1 MLTIVGPPR
10 NRAVGLL
17 ALGRAA
23 SAQEARRLEEEGY
36 ICEELESKL
45 FWRAEVGTAEEPCV
59 SMVLSRN
66 NTVDDDGVR
75 QEGEWNG
82 DFRAENCVQ
91 SESVTRY
98 LAPVSVGAPCEA
110 EVRTTTFNS
119 SVSCSL
125 AAAPEPGECSSTL
138 RTLWSQ
144 LSGTYTFEV
153 CREIASRSYWRN
165 PVRPSSPFFA
175 LAPPLSGEEGRQIL
189 PAVAAV
195 ISVSKPLIKHASVPA
210 EPAKRQHRRLHRR
223 NPDPLPRERRG
234 VVRVVGGQPLPRVHG
249 GADGVRDARPV
260 ARGRGDL
267 PDALR
272 RRAASTDA
280 PYGLPECRG
289 VVWRYAQILARNMSR
304 IHALDPFA

>member
-1 MLTIVGPPR
+1 MGPPR

-125 AAAPEPGECSSTL
+125 AAAPEPGQCSSTL

-175 LAPPLSGEEGRQIL
+175 LPPPLS
-189 PAVAAV
+189 
-195 ISVSKPLIKHASVPA
+195 
-210 EPAKRQHRRLHRR
+210 
-223 NPDPLPRERRG
+223 
-234 VVRVVGGQPLPRVHG
+234 
-249 GADGVRDARPV
+249 
-260 ARGRGDL
+260 
-267 PDALR
+267 
-272 RRAASTDA
+272 
-280 PYGLPECRG
+280 
-289 VVWRYAQILARNMSR
+289 
-304 IHALDPFA
+304 